1 MVETNKQ
8 YLLEK
13 LIELHSDIASLQLDI
28 RVSYWRNYKID
39 RRLTIANEELTYLRQ
54 YIQDNI
60 EEF

>member
-28 RVSYWRNYKID
+28 RTSYWRNYKID

-60 EEF
+60 EDF

>member
-8 YLLEK
+8 YFLEK